1 LYITTALDEL
11 INKLTNKDTKQG
23 EGCEDRH

>member
-1 LYITTALDEL
+1 LYVTTVLDEL
-11 INKLTNKDTKQG
+11 INKLTNKDIKQG